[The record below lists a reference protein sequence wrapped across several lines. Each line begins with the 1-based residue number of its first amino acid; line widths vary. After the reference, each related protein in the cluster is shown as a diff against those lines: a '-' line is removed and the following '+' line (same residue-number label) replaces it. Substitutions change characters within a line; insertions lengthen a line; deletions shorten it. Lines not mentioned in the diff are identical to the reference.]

1 MLYISFDNV
10 YMYLIPLY
18 IMGILSIDTNI
29 NNNRNGYQLKNKN
42 LCPKSGILS
51 ISKSRWLAYNSLIW
65 VFMLKYHG

>member
-1 MLYISFDNV
+1 
-10 YMYLIPLY
+10 
-18 IMGILSIDTNI
+18 MGILSIDTNI